1 MTMATALY
9 TPQVLALA
17 TSLSAFPA
25 NPDLP
30 LHGTARSLTCGS
42 TVTVGLAVDPAGAIA
57 RIGLSCHACAIGQAA
72 TAIFAAAA
80 VGTSH
85 ERIAAVE
92 AAVADWL
99 GGKADR
105 PDWPG
110 LEAIAPARAFPAR
123 HGAILLPWKAALAAL
138 SSAPPPG

>member
-1 MTMATALY
+1 MATAKALY
-9 TPQVLALA
+9 TPQVLELA
-17 TSLSAFPA
+17 TRLATFPFD
-25 NPDLP
+25 PGLP
-30 LHGTARSLTCGS
+30 LHGTARSPTCGS
-42 TVTVGLAVDPAGAIA
+42 NVTIGIAVDAEGAIE

-80 VGTSH
+80 VGASR
-85 ERIAAVE
+85 ERIAAAQ
-92 AAVADWL
+92 AALADWL
-99 GGKADR
+99 GGGGAL

-110 LEAIAPARAFPAR
+110 LEAIAPARTFPAR